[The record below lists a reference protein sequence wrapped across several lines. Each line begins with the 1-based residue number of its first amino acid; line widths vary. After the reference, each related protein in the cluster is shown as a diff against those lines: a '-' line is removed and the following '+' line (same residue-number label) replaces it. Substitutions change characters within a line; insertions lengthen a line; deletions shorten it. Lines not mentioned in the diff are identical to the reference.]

1 MKRCFA
7 ALAIGMIV
15 LYAALAIG
23 AANCLV
29 LHADLPTAH
38 HHSHSHVAHSPLCA
52 WACQV
57 SPSVAVAAAV
67 PVVAVS
73 LPVVL
78 VRSADLTPRTT
89 FFDSGSLSRG
99 PPR

>member
-1 MKRCFA
+1 MKRCLP
-7 ALAIGMIV
+7 ALAIGMVV

-29 LHADLPTAH
+29 LHADPPTAH

-67 PVVAVS
+67 PFVAVWV
-73 LPVVL
+73 PMAMA
-78 VRSADLTPRTT
+78 RSADSPHRATW
-89 FFDSGSLSRG
+89 FDSGSLSRA

>member
-7 ALAIGMIV
+7 ALAIWMIV

-78 VRSADLTPRTT
+78 VRSADSTSRAT